1 MKNLFFKKTKILA
14 TIGPSSASED
24 ILTELAKAG
33 ADAFRLN
40 FSHGTHDEH
49 AKVIAMT
56 RAMNEKHG
64 FNVCLVQDLQGPK
77 IRIRDVEN
85 GAVTLIP
92 GHELVLTSDKVVGT
106 AERISTTYRSLYDDV
121 KIDDTILL
129 DDGNIELRV
138 KDKKDREVSAEV
150 IYGGVLK
157 SKKGMNLPDTQ
168 LSAPSLTEK
177 DYEDLLFGLEH
188 DLEWI
193 ALSFVRC
200 AEDILSL
207 REIIRSKGKDT
218 RIIAKIEKPEAL
230 RNIDAIIEVSDAV
243 MVARGDLG
251 VETSTEELPMAQKMI
266 VKKCNRASKPVI
278 IATQMM
284 ESMINSP
291 RPTRAETNDIA
302 NSVID
307 GADAL
312 MLSAETASG
321 LYPVL
326 TVNSMASTIRYVE
339 THTNVYDK
347 FFDLDHESPDFYNDS
362 VIASACKLAKHTD
375 AKALVGMTTSGYT
388 AFRIARHRPL
398 ANIFIF
404 TGNRRLLNTLSLVW
418 GIRGIFYENYVST
431 DATIED
437 IKNILKEKGY
447 LKTGDILIN
456 TASMPIMERLRT
468 NMIKLSIA

>member
-1 MKNLFFKKTKILA
+1 MKDFLFKKTKILA
-14 TIGPSSASED
+14 TIGPSSASEG
-24 ILTELAKAG
+24 ILTELAAAG

-40 FSHGTHDEH
+40 FSHGTHAEH
-49 AKVIAMT
+49 ADVIAMT
-56 RAMNEKHG
+56 RSMNEKYG
-64 FNVCLVQDLQGPK
+64 FNICLVQDLQGPK
-77 IRIRDVEN
+77 IRIREVEN
-85 GAVTLIP
+85 GAVTLTP
-92 GHELVLTSDKVVGT
+92 GQELILTSAKIIGNT
-106 AERISTTYRSLYDDV
+106 ERIGTTYRSLYNDV
-121 KIDDTILL
+121 KMDDSILL

-138 KDKKDREVSAEV
+138 KRKVNEEVVTEV
-150 IYGGVLK
+150 IYGGVLR
-157 SKKGMNLPDTQ
+157 SKKGMNLPKTR

-188 DLEWI
+188 DVEWI
-193 ALSFVRC
+193 ALSFVRT

-230 RNIDAIIEVSDAV
+230 RNIDAIIDVSDAV

-266 VKKCNRASKPVI
+266 VKKCNSASKPVI

-326 TVNSMASTIRYVE
+326 TVKSMASTIRYVE
-339 THTNVYDK
+339 EHTNVYDK
-347 FFDLDHESPDFYNDS
+347 FFDLDQGATTFYNDS
-362 VIASACKLAKHTD
+362 VIAASCKLAKHTD
-375 AKALVGMTTSGYT
+375 AKALVGMTNSGYT

-404 TGNRRLLNTLSLVW
+404 TGNRRLLNTLNLVW
-418 GIRGIFYENYVST
+418 GIQGIYYENYVST

-447 LKTGDILIN
+447 LKPGDVLIN